1 MEKKIEMIKSST
13 SRGDR
18 AGKTIDVA
26 CQNKTLFLYFL
37 DMSLHAYKKLLQQF
51 SSDYLYTLSI

>member
-1 MEKKIEMIKSST
+1 MIKSST